1 MNVDKVYTPDSDSP
15 PISTVPAPAARPEM
29 VEHRISGLPPSDS
42 RAGSESVNGRG
53 SESLGLL
60 IEDSTSSSGRAGWL
74 SPLHIAAQKGHDRI
88 ARVLL
93 QHSIDC
99 NEKDSDGL
107 TPLIHAT
114 IGGFE
119 DVVNSL
125 LSHGARIGNVDG
137 QRRSAFH
144 WAVVYRR
151 EAVLKVLL
159 NHCAGERTL
168 IDGYDNDGRTPLHT
182 AVDMGFEA
190 GVQVLLQFGANVH
203 YRARK
208 S

>member
-1 MNVDKVYTPDSDSP
+1 M
-15 PISTVPAPAARPEM
+15 STVPAPPARLEIG
-29 VEHRISGLPPSDS
+29 EHRISGLPPNGS
-42 RAGSESVNGRG
+42 RARSESVSGHG
-53 SESLGLL
+53 SDSLGLQ
-60 IEDSTSSSGRAGWL
+60 IDESISPSGRAGWL

-88 ARVLL
+88 ARLLL

-119 DVVNSL
+119 DVISSL

-144 WAVVYRR
+144 WAVIYRR
-151 EAVLKVLL
+151 EAVLKILL

-168 IDGYDNDGRTPLHT
+168 IDGYDNEGRTPLHM